1 MLFIIT
7 LKDHFMNT
15 HLTQY
20 LSNVFRNEVQSNAK
34 LRPEDHGTKNNNPL
48 IDPTINQFI
57 VDKKF
62 SLKLD
67 EIA

>member
-1 MLFIIT
+1 MLFIIN
-7 LKDHFMNT
+7 LKEHFMNT
-15 HLTQY
+15 NLTQY
-20 LSNVFRNEVQSNAK
+20 LSNVFRNEVQSSAK
-34 LRPEDHGTKNNNPL
+34 LKAEDHGTEKNSPL
-48 IDPTINQFI
+48 MDPTINQFI

>member
-1 MLFIIT
+1 MLFNIT
-7 LKDHFMNT
+7 LKEHFMNT

-20 LSNVFRNEVQSNAK
+20 LSNVFRNEVQGNAK
-34 LRPEDHGTKNNNPL
+34 LRPEDQGTEKNGAL
-48 IDPTINQFI
+48 VDPNINQFI

>member
-7 LKDHFMNT
+7 LKEHFMNT

-34 LRPEDHGTKNNNPL
+34 LRPEDHCTKNNNPL
-48 IDPTINQFI
+48 MDPTINQFI